1 MALEFDKVA
10 GNYEAE
16 LNRGLKLT
24 GESQAFYAESRMR
37 WVARRLAQ
45 RGFSPVPPWI
55 LVVARAAPC
64 HFFSITWALNRVIA
78 TDLST
83 ASLDE
88 ARRQHPKL
96 NVEFQDLNDSKAAGN
111 LDLAFCNGVFH
122 HIPLAQRLGSGVD
135 KMYDA
140 LRPGGWL
147 AFWERF
153 SGTQSCVTR

>member
-45 RGFSPVPPWI
+45 RGFSPRSALI

-64 HFFSITWALNRVIA
+64 QFFSITWALNRVIA

-96 NVEFQDLNDSKAAGN
+96 NVEFQDLNDSKAA
-111 LDLAFCNGVFH
+111 
-122 HIPLAQRLGSGVD
+122 RES
-135 KMYDA
+135 
-140 LRPGGWL
+140 
-147 AFWERF
+147 
-153 SGTQSCVTR
+153 